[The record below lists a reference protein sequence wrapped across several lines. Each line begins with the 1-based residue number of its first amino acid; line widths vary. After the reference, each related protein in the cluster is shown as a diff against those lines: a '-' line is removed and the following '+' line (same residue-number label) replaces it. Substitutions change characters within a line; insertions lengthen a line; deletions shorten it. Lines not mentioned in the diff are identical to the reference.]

1 MNKGV
6 NRFAILVACA
16 TFFLIIAGALVT
28 SHDAGL
34 ATSDWPLSNGQVFPK
49 MVGNLFWEHGHRMVA
64 TTVGLLTIAL
74 VVLLYLKEDRRW
86 VRRLG
91 LVALGGVV
99 AQ

>member
-1 MNKGV
+1 MNQGL

-34 ATSDWPLSNGQVFPK
+34 ATSNWPLSNGQFFPK

-64 TTVGLLTIAL
+64 PTVGLLTRCRAERDDDGKRTTAVSKNQFSRQML
-74 VVLLYLKEDRRW
+74 VPCR
-86 VRRLG
+86 
-91 LVALGGVV
+91 
-99 AQ
+99 